1 MVASQA
7 VFRTIGAGDFIN
19 RLAINVALER
29 CAHKTLNKGTD
40 GESAPGML
48 GFTHYFKFAD
58 QNKNDLEYERQVKGS
73 PLSQ

>member
-1 MVASQA
+1 
-7 VFRTIGAGDFIN
+7 
-19 RLAINVALER
+19 
-29 CAHKTLNKGTD
+29 
-40 GESAPGML
+40 ML